1 MEYFLL
7 EIRLANYANIL
18 SASLSSR
25 IISRILPQKTS
36 QKHLYT
42 LRFVPHCLTLL
53 YQNTMSKSIPT
64 KSQSHFSVVEPD
76 GVI

>member
-7 EIRLANYANIL
+7 GIRLANYANIL
-18 SASLSSR
+18 SASLSFR

-53 YQNTMSKSIPT
+53 YQNTMTKSIQQ
-64 KSQSHFSVVEPD
+64 KCILFSVVVEAD